1 MNLEATEEQKALRD
15 TVRRFLGEK
24 APIGDHVR
32 PMLTDARGTTD
43 EVWRGLA
50 ALGTTA
56 LLIPSDLGGDGM
68 SMLEAGVVLEEMG
81 AALHPGPW
89 LSSAVAAPRAL
100 TRFRATSEAADLS
113 AALAGGHVTAT
124 VALPGENAPT
134 VSHHGD
140 GRVSLRGALDDVPDA
155 RAADVILVPV
165 GGRTDFELVVVETSD
180 PSVSMAP
187 LPGIDQTHKSCRV
200 RFDDSPGRVVAAA
213 DERAVRALADDVL
226 VARAADAVGAAGR
239 ILAMT
244 VDYAKVRRQF
254 GQPIGGF
261 QAVAHLCVDMLET
274 VELARSGV
282 LYALW
287 AADSA
292 APAESHRAALRVK
305 AFGGHLARVGDSA
318 IQVFGGVGF
327 TWEHDAQLY
336 LRRLLGF
343 SRFLGHPGE
352 YAEQLGAALV
362 ADSEERLGAEARTA

>member
-1 MNLEATEEQKALRD
+1 MNLEPTQEQQALRD
-15 TVRRFLGEK
+15 TVRRFLAEK

-56 LLIPSDLGGDGM
+56 LLIPSHLGGDGM
-68 SMLEAGVVLEEMG
+68 TMLEAGVVLEEMG

-100 TRFRATSEAADLS
+100 ARFRAAEAAADLS
-113 AALAGGHVTAT
+113 VALAEGQTIAT

-134 VSHHGD
+134 VGHHGD
-140 GRVSLRGALDDVPDA
+140 GRVSMRGACDDVSDA
-155 RAADVILVPV
+155 LAADVVLVPV
-165 GGRTDFELVVVETSD
+165 RGRADVELVAVQTSA
-180 PSVSMAP
+180 PSVSVTSI
-187 LPGIDQTHKSCRV
+187 PGIDQTHKRCRV
-200 RFDDSPGRVVAAA
+200 RFDNAPGRVVGVA
-213 DERAVRALADDVL
+213 DERASRALTDDVL

-254 GQPIGGF
+254 GQPIGSF

-305 AFGGHLARVGDSA
+305 AFGGHLAGVADSA

-336 LRRLLGF
+336 LRRLLDF

-362 ADSEERLGAEARTA
+362 ADREEKLGTEVRTA